1 MLSSFTNLSRAGKC
15 FFHNSSIDFILNI
28 GVPRL
33 ILTRSIFFRDKKD
46 EHHPPEPFKSSVPP
60 HLEKQQQK
68 ALEEYKTNEDPS
80 LKCYGKILFHIVS
93 FIFIIY
99 F

>member
-1 MLSSFTNLSRAGKC
+1 VRKG
-15 FFHNSSIDFILNI
+15 FFERIYWVILYET

-33 ILTRSIFFRDKKD
+33 MITRSIFFRDKKN
-46 EHHPPEPFKSSVPP
+46 ENHPPEPFKSSVPP

-80 LKCYGKILFHIVS
+80 LKCYGTVCFFFVIINSNYVFLFV
-93 FIFIIY
+93 
-99 F
+99 